1 MYVRIYQD
9 KKSATQSAPRN
20 NRWIVECLPNLSG
33 SYISANMQWNGSKDV
48 QKQVKLHFETFE
60 KAKEFSISNRWN
72 IIYDGGD
79 PKDKINPKS
88 YLKNF
93 K

>member
-9 KKSATQSAPRN
+9 KKSATQSASAKD
-20 NRWIVECLPNLSG
+20 RWIVECLPNLSG
-33 SYISANMQWNGSKDV
+33 AYISASMQWNGSNDV
-48 QKQVKLHFETFE
+48 QKQVKLYFDNFE
-60 KAKEFSISNRWN
+60 KAKDFSISNGWN

-79 PKDKINPKS
+79 PRDRINPKS
-88 YLKNF
+88 YLANF